1 MSLQLSRPLA
11 FFDLETTGLDF
22 TKDRIVEISILK
34 IFPDQSR
41 KSLYYLVNPTIPIPK
56 EVSAIHSITDERVK
70 DAPKF
75 SQIAFEIA
83 EFIKDADLAG
93 YNSNRFDIP
102 MLTEEMLR
110 CGLDIF
116 VEEKNNI
123 DVQAIFHAK
132 EKRDLE
138 AAYQFYCQRDL
149 INAHTAEADTEAT
162 YDIFKAQLER
172 YPDII
177 PNVEYISKTFSNIST
192 THLDNAKRIQRKG
205 NDYFLC
211 FGKYKDMRFQDIFE
225 KDRGYFK
232 WMYNADFGLHTKAK
246 LKQVCDEL
254 DISLK

>member
-1 MSLQLSRPLA
+1 MLNLARPLA
-11 FFDLETTGLDF
+11 FFDLETTGLDI

-41 KSLYYLVNPTIPIPK
+41 KTLYYLVNPTIPIPK
-56 EVSAIHSITDERVK
+56 EIAAIHGVTDERVR

-75 SQIAFEIA
+75 TQIANEIA
-83 EFIKDADLAG
+83 AFIKDADLAG

-110 CGLDIF
+110 CGLDLF
-116 VEEKNNI
+116 LEEKDNI
-123 DVQAIFHAK
+123 DIQNIFHAK
-132 EKRDLE
+132 EKRDLS
-138 AAYQFYCQRDL
+138 AAYKFYCEKEL
-149 INAHTAEADTEAT
+149 TNAHTAEADVEAT
-162 YDIFKAQLER
+162 FEIFKAQLER

-177 PNVEYISKTFSNIST
+177 NDIAYISKTYSNTSSG
-192 THLDNAKRIQRKG
+192 HLDNAKRILKKDHQF
-205 NDYFLC
+205 YLC
-211 FGKYKDMRFQDIFE
+211 FGKYKDMRFQDIYE

-254 DISLK
+254 GISLS